1 MDRRLFLK
9 SALVSGVALSAVAGG
24 LLAPSVLFAASDDFK
39 VASDAVAKK
48 IASASPGDFKFKTPK
63 IAENGAVVPLTVD
76 ASKMKEVSEIAIYV
90 KNNATPLAS
99 VFKFSNN
106 SLGFAS
112 TRVKM
117 AKTSEVV
124 ALVVAS
130 GKSYTISKEV
140 KVTVGGCGG

>member
-9 SALVSGVALSAVAGG
+9 NALASGVALGAVTGG
-24 LLAPSVLFAASDDFK
+24 LLTPSVLFAVSDNFKAANDVIAS
-39 VASDAVAKK
+39 K
-48 IASASPGDFKFKTPK
+48 IASASPGNFKFKTPK

-76 ASKMKEVSEIAIYV
+76 ASKMKGVSEIAIYV
-90 KNNATPLAS
+90 KNNVTPLAS

-117 AKTSEVV
+117 AKSSEIV
-124 ALVVAS
+124 ALVVAN
-130 GKSYTISKEV
+130 GKSYAVSKEV